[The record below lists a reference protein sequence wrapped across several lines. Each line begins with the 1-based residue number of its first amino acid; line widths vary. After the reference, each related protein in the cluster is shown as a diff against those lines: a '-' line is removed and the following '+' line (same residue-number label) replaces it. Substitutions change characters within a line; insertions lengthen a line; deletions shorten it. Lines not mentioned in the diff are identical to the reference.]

1 MVGYLVLLCVLSL
14 GIYAFWRNRK
24 TDALKAWILVA
35 VIMALAAC
43 FRILTVE
50 MPVNR
55 YLYLLLSIL
64 AGIALEECVVPCRVN
79 EAAKREFAEI
89 INLDEPSA
97 ELLTEENEPEKA
109 ETVETTESGKPR
121 FIENPLPLPKKHQ
134 KRTLSYRV
142 EVGEG
147 KDDFDISVD
156 EDDDFDY

>member
-1 MVGYLVLLCVLSL
+1 M
-14 GIYAFWRNRK
+14 
-24 TDALKAWILVA
+24 
-35 VIMALAAC
+35 
-43 FRILTVE
+43 
-50 MPVNR
+50 
-55 YLYLLLSIL
+55 
-64 AGIALEECVVPCRVN
+64 VPCRVN

-97 ELLTEENEPEKA
+97 ELLTEEKAEREQETAVTTEPE
-109 ETVETTESGKPR
+109 KPR